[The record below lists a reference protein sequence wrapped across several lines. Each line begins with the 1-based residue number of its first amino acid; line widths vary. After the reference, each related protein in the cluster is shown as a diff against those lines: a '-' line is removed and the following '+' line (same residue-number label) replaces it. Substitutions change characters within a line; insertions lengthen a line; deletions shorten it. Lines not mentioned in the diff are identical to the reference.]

1 MNFEVALEH
10 AKKSMEVLVH
20 GGVIIIPVYEGYGIF
35 GASEKAVDR
44 IFAAK
49 RRSESKSFTLLGNR
63 ALQKEIH
70 SVSPKASQLIDAVT
84 LDLSLA
90 LGVVSKANADHP
102 MVRKSPPGALAK
114 TVRNGKVNII
124 LNSGL
129 VMEHLAIMSIR
140 EQLPVFGTS
149 ANLTGRGLKGRVN
162 DIEQVVR
169 DISDYTVDAGSLA
182 GYSSSIIDVDGM
194 TTLRYGYRYE
204 EIQQLAKRDLDIA
217 LPDFPLNVNQ

>member
-1 MNFEVALEH
+1 MNFEVAHEL
-10 AKKSMEVLVH
+10 AKKSHEVLIH

-35 GASEKAVDR
+35 GASDQAVDK
-44 IFAAK
+44 IFRAK

-63 ALQKEIH
+63 ALQKEVH
-70 SVSPKASQLIDAVT
+70 HVSPKASRLIDAVT
-84 LDLSLA
+84 VELGFA
-90 LGVVSKANADHP
+90 LGVVSNVNPDHP
-102 MVRKSPPGALAK
+102 IIRKSPPGALAK
-114 TVRNGKVNII
+114 TVRDGKVNII
-124 LNSGL
+124 LNSGP
-129 VMEHLAIMSIR
+129 VMEHLAAMSIW

-182 GYSSSIIDVDGM
+182 GYSSSIIDVDSM

-204 EIQQLAKRDLDIA
+204 EIQQLAKRDFNVA